1 MTDLVIFGSGG
12 FAQEVAAYAADAGF
26 RLRGFLDV
34 SAEAWQAHGAP
45 EPGWLGRAE
54 DYRPDGT
61 ELFALGIADT
71 AIRARLIARW
81 FDAPH
86 AGADTGG
93 AGWPAATIIHPT
105 ATIMAGATIGAGSV
119 LGPRAHVGVKA
130 RPGRFT
136 VMNYG
141 CSFGHDGASG
151 CNNVLASGVQ
161 LAGYVTLGA
170 DNFFGIGASVQPRL
184 TLGDRNRIQAGVSVA
199 SDVGSGAF
207 VFRKDQPKT
216 AFLFTAPTLAAP
228 TLAVD
233 TAGEG

>member
-34 SAEAWQAHGAP
+34 SDQAWRSHGAP
-45 EPGWLGRAE
+45 EPGWLGREE

-81 FDAPH
+81 FEAP
-86 AGADTGG
+86 DSDGG
-93 AGWPAATIIHPT
+93 GGWPAATIIHPT
-105 ATIMAGATIGAGSV
+105 ATIMPGATIGAGSV
-119 LGPRAHVGVKA
+119 MGPRSHVGVKA

-141 CSFGHDGASG
+141 CSFGHDGVSG
-151 CNNVLASGVQ
+151 CNNVLASGVH

-170 DNFFGIGASVQPRL
+170 DNFFGISASVQPRL

-216 AFLFTAPTLAAP
+216 AFLFTAPILAA
-228 TLAVD
+228 D

>member
-34 SAEAWQAHGAP
+34 SAEAWQSHGAP
-45 EPGWLGRAE
+45 EPGWLGRE
-54 DYRPDGT
+54 DDFRPDGT
-61 ELFALGIADT
+61 EVFALGIADT

-81 FDAPH
+81 FD
-86 AGADTGG
+86 TGG

-105 ATIMAGATIGAGSV
+105 ATVMPGAEIGAGSV
-119 LGPRAHVGVKA
+119 LGPRVHVGVKA

-161 LAGYVTLGA
+161 LAGYVMLGA

-199 SDVGSGAF
+199 TNIGSGAF

-216 AFLFTAPTLAAP
+216 AFLFTAPA
-228 TLAVD
+228 
-233 TAGEG
+233 AGEG